1 MATKKESTGISIES
15 AIADL
20 AAAEAEAKS
29 INAEAGIVRAV
40 KSSAAVAVITA
51 ANSSGYEE
59 KSLRS
64 SLLSAGVPKGTA
76 SKIITVLRAV
86 AEGKVNLSEASSLSG
101 LYALATKSETVETV
115 ETVETAPAG
124 PTVVE
129 KIVEKT
135 REFTTPEEVVD
146 YLIATFILSQSDPFT
161 AGGKVLR
168 MATEKIGDATSP
180 YAHVED

>member
-86 AEGKVNLSEASSLSG
+86 AEGKVSLSDGSSLSG
-101 LYALATKSETVETV
+101 LYALATKSETV

-135 REFTTPEEVVD
+135 REFATPEEVVD